1 MSFILAFDV
10 SKGVRCKVLY
20 HDDYCLTEG
29 KDLTINK
36 ASASYYEEIT
46 ALPELPEIFL

>member
-20 HDDYCLTEG
+20 HDDCCLTEG
-29 KDLTINK
+29 KDPHNQ
-36 ASASYYEEIT
+36 
-46 ALPELPEIFL
+46 